1 MELEEAETLTTQVVV
16 KEQLKLVQIHET
28 LVYDDTNSIS
38 NASVEAKSFININ
51 WLSTNLNLNSL
62 RFYVPSDPNCIH
74 KPQSTNPNIEY
85 VRPSTSYLYSKKFE

>member
-51 WLSTNLNLNSL
+51 
-62 RFYVPSDPNCIH
+62 
-74 KPQSTNPNIEY
+74 
-85 VRPSTSYLYSKKFE
+85 